1 MTTLE
6 ERIERLES
14 LDSIRQLVSKYSL
27 ALDVRDLDAMVSLF
41 PDNVKVGK
49 NNSGRLA
56 LKKWFDATLRDQF
69 TGTAHHIGNHI
80 IDFNDSHNAH
90 GVVYSKNEHETEN
103 EWIIMQM
110 MYWDDYISIDGTWF
124 FKRRLPLYWYAS
136 DLNHPPIGNNKMRW
150 PGIDPYEGEFHSLWP
165 SWKEFWAHDN
175 DLSDVNVPIKI
186 DNFLM
191 ALRRNSEIPSIK
203 VK

>member
-41 PDNVKVGK
+41 PSNVKVGK
-49 NNSGRLA
+49 NAIGRLA
-56 LKKWFDATLRDQF
+56 LKKWFDTTLRDQF

-80 IDFNDSHNAH
+80 IEFYDSHNAH
-90 GVVYSKNEHETEN
+90 GVVYSKNEHETEK

-110 MYWDDYISIDGTWF
+110 MYWDDYIAIDGTWF
-124 FKRRLPLYWYAS
+124 FKRRLPLYWYAT
-136 DLNHPPIGNNKMRW
+136 DLNSPPIGNNKMRW
-150 PGIDPYEGEFHSLWP
+150 PGVDPYKGEFHSLWP
-165 SWKEFWAHDN
+165 SWKEFWARDN
-175 DLSDVNVPIKI
+175 NLSDVNPPFEIN
-186 DNFLM
+186 NFLM
-191 ALRRNSEIPSIK
+191 TLRRNSKIPNIK

>member
-6 ERIERLES
+6 KRIERLES

-41 PDNVKVGK
+41 PSNVKVGK
-49 NNSGRLA
+49 NATGRLA
-56 LKKWFDATLRDQF
+56 LKKWFDTTLRDQF

-80 IDFNDSHNAH
+80 IELYDSYNAH
-90 GVVYSKNEHETEN
+90 GVVYSKNEHETEK

-110 MYWDDYISIDGTWF
+110 MYWDDYIAIDGTWF
-124 FKRRLPLYWYAS
+124 FKRRLPLYWYAT
-136 DLNHPPIGNNKMRW
+136 DLNSPPIGKNKMRW
-150 PGIDPYEGEFHSLWP
+150 PGVDPYKGEFHSLWP
-165 SWKEFWAHDN
+165 SWKEFWAQDN
-175 DLSDVNVPIKI
+175 NLSDVNPPIEI
-186 DNFLM
+186 NNFLM
-191 ALRRNSEIPSIK
+191 TLRRNSKIPNIK

>member
-56 LKKWFDATLRDQF
+56 LKK
-69 TGTAHHIGNHI
+69 
-80 IDFNDSHNAH
+80 
-90 GVVYSKNEHETEN
+90 
-103 EWIIMQM
+103 
-110 MYWDDYISIDGTWF
+110 
-124 FKRRLPLYWYAS
+124 
-136 DLNHPPIGNNKMRW
+136 
-150 PGIDPYEGEFHSLWP
+150 
-165 SWKEFWAHDN
+165 
-175 DLSDVNVPIKI
+175 
-186 DNFLM
+186 
-191 ALRRNSEIPSIK
+191 
-203 VK
+203 

>member
-110 MYWDDYISIDGTWF
+110 MYWDDYISIDGTWL

-191 ALRRNSEIPSIK
+191 ALRRNSGIPSIK